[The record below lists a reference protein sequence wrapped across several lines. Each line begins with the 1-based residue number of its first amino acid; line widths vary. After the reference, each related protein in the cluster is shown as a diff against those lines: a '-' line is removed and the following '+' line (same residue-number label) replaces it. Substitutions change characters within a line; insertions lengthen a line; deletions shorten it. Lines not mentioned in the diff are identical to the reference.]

1 MDQFPLLFETQTFSQ
16 IIMKSY
22 LSNHTPK
29 CNKMMLLVLRNWTRD
44 YAENGHLYDLFA
56 TWRNTLQAL
65 DSYEAFWRSLMVVDE
80 LKEERTGL
88 LADILREGDGFQLF
102 AKMVEQQ
109 WKDVME
115 HCCHLLRDEPTSA
128 IT

>member
-1 MDQFPLLFETQTFSQ
+1 
-16 IIMKSY
+16 MKSY

-44 YAENGHLYDLFA
+44 YAHHGHLYDLCS
-56 TWRNTLQAL
+56 TWRTTLDGL
-65 DSYEAFWRSLMVVDE
+65 DSYQAFWRSLMVMDE

-88 LADILREGDGFQLF
+88 LADILKEGDGLELF
-102 AKMVEQQ
+102 GKMVEQQQ

-115 HCCHLLRDEPTSA
+115 HCCHLLRD
-128 IT
+128 